1 MRQTTGIMSASRA
14 AATIAATQTTEVKK
28 KKRKRVG
35 SAVSVDMAT
44 ASSDIETINA
54 QEEEDDAKLPDAAVV
69 APAKTPRKVAATE
82 ERVMET
88 PRRAVAVE
96 ERSRLGADVLADVR
110 SQKRVR
116 RARLSPSS
124 PYLGPL
130 ESKPWSCSSFD
141 C

>member
-69 APAKTPRKVAATE
+69 APAKTPA
-82 ERVMET
+82 
-88 PRRAVAVE
+88 
-96 ERSRLGADVLADVR
+96 RSLQQR
-110 SQKRVR
+110 S
-116 RARLSPSS
+116 
-124 PYLGPL
+124 G
-130 ESKPWSCSSFD
+130 
-141 C
+141 